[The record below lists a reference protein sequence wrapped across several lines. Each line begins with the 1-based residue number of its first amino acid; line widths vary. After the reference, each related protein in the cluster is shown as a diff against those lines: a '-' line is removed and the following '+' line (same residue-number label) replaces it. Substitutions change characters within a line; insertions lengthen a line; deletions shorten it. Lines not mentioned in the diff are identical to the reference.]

1 MTAIGRIRQGAAMG
15 LVVASAAWFPGAARS
30 QSIAYTPNVS
40 AILDGA
46 ALNVTPAVSADRRY
60 VRLTLNPYFNTV
72 NGFSTYSAPVG
83 AVSGG
88 GNLAGMGGVIGG
100 GGGAT
105 GPTGSMTLSS
115 STGNYLAGEYAP
127 PPAPSAAGFGDAAVD
142 PFDQAAA
149 GASRAGGAN
158 RRLAGEALAAD
169 GEPADPFAL
178 ADAPEGPSVRA
189 GKTSAARRKAARKA
203 PRRPA
208 TTKTKRRS

>member
-1 MTAIGRIRQGAAMG
+1 
-15 LVVASAAWFPGAARS
+15 
-30 QSIAYTPNVS
+30 
-40 AILDGA
+40 
-46 ALNVTPAVSADRRY
+46 

-72 NGFSTYSAPVG
+72 NGFSTYSAQVG

-105 GPTGSMTLSS
+105 GPMGSMTLSS
-115 STGNYLAGEYAP
+115 STGTYLAGEYAP

-149 GASRAGGAN
+149 GPSRGAGAN

-169 GEPADPFAL
+169 SEVADPLAL
-178 ADAPEGPSVRA
+178 SDAPEGPSVRA
-189 GKTSAARRKAARKA
+189 GKTSAARRKAAARKA

-208 TTKTKRRS
+208 TTKTKRRP

>member
-1 MTAIGRIRQGAAMG
+1 MTAIGRIRLGAAMG
-15 LVVASAAWFPGAARS
+15 LVVASAAWSPGVARS

-40 AILDGA
+40 SILDGA
-46 ALNVTPAVSADRRY
+46 ALNATPVVSADRRY

-72 NGFSTYSAPVG
+72 NGFSTYSAPVA

-100 GGGAT
+100 GGGAV
-105 GPTGSMTLSS
+105 GPMGSMSLSS
-115 STGNYLAGEYAP
+115 STGTYLAGEYSP
-127 PPAPSAAGFGDAAVD
+127 PPVPSAAGFVESVD

-149 GASRAGGAN
+149 GPSRAAGAN

-169 GEPADPFAL
+169 SEMADPFAL
-178 ADAPEGPSVRA
+178 SDAPEEPSVRA

-208 TTKTKRRS
+208 TTKSKRRP